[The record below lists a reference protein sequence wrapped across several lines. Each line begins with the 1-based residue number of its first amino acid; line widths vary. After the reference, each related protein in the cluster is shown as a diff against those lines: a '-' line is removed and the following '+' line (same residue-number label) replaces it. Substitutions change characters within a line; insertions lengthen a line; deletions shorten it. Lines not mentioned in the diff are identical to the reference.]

1 MFDYGWRQYM
11 PDLGRW
17 NGMDQL
23 SEAYTSTSPF
33 AYVANNPVSM
43 RDPDGRWMDA
53 NGHID
58 TSGNSNPFRDMAQ
71 SRILMNEFL
80 GRHSGE
86 GGGGGYLA
94 FGETQA
100 YTDLMTA
107 FFNGGKG
114 GITNKGG
121 ALRWWT
127 DYDDPD
133 PNVKGVGILGIL
145 KFKSS
150 YEYDSD
156 MHKISPAPA
165 RLYRV
170 VDNIKLLAKCRGFV
184 LTIYFQ

>member
-1 MFDYGWRQYM
+1 
-11 PDLGRW
+11 
-17 NGMDQL
+17 
-23 SEAYTSTSPF
+23 
-33 AYVANNPVSM
+33 
-43 RDPDGRWMDA
+43 
-53 NGHID
+53 
-58 TSGNSNPFRDMAQ
+58 
-71 SRILMNEFL
+71 MNEFL

-86 GGGGGYLA
+86 GGGYLA

-156 MHKISPAPA
+156 MHKISQDLRTWGGMLFLPIS
-165 RLYRV
+165 LHF
-170 VDNIKLLAKCRGFV
+170 NLLLIELFYME
-184 LTIYFQ
+184 LILPLI